1 MPPSKTSKTQEPE
14 SAHQDQEPSEPSEM
28 KPQSP
33 KPKKSFRAKQSPKPK
48 KSARAKQSPKPKKS
62 ARAKQSPKPVKSAK
76 PSGRGS
82 SDAVSIEGSQDPER
96 RKIEHNLRRIM
107 TELPIATP
115 ASALCHGFDIAD
127 FTQKT
132 LVCELV
138 RKQILK
144 DCSWIASRMML
155 MMTLMKT
162 NIRSGDADPAQ
173 ELHQVHLGR

>member
-1 MPPSKTSKTQEPE
+1 MHRGSEENFEAQQGRRCS
-14 SAHQDQEPSEPSEM
+14 SAQAGQGC
-28 KPQSP
+28 
-33 KPKKSFRAKQSPKPK
+33 RAGPWSG
-48 KSARAKQSPKPKKS
+48 SGSWS